1 MESLHQ
7 AQGDISSM
15 MSTVDSLDNLLSTH
29 QYVII
34 LLICFFLNNS
44 ILFFYTF
51 VNIIHCFLAI
61 IFNLHSWNTFFL
73 LCHDNRPYRPPTNTT
88 TMIVL

>member
-1 MESLHQ
+1 MYYTVFFYRLMESLHQ

-34 LLICFFLNNS
+34 LLIWGFFQNNS

-51 VNIIHCFLAI
+51 VNVIHCFLAE
-61 IFNLHSWNTFFL
+61 H
-73 LCHDNRPYRPPTNTT
+73 
-88 TMIVL
+88 

>member
-34 LLICFFLNNS
+34 LLICFF
-44 ILFFYTF
+44 F
-51 VNIIHCFLAI
+51 
-61 IFNLHSWNTFFL
+61 
-73 LCHDNRPYRPPTNTT
+73 
-88 TMIVL
+88 